1 MVLRGHSMTDS
12 TADERPLAKHKHH
25 FPAPRHYDQ
34 LQHLRHLQG
43 MVNLDKVVVITGYGE
58 VSPHGNAETRW
69 EMEAYGEF
77 SLEGCIEL
85 AWIMGLIKHSNS
97 PLKSTGA
104 LYVGWVDA
112 KTEEPIRDID
122 VKPRYEEYILAH
134 TGIRL
139 IEPELVY
146 GYDPNKR
153 TILREIQIEH
163 DMEPFEATADEAAT
177 YKLESGSHVDIW
189 ENSSG
194 GSWSVKFLKG
204 ALIRVPMALRG
215 DRMVA
220 ALVPT
225 GWDPRRYG
233 IPDDVVKKVDQVT
246 CFALVATVEALVRSG
261 ITDPYE
267 LYQYFHI
274 SEIGNTA
281 GSGMGGMK
289 TIQCVFK
296 ERYLDKELRGDV
308 LQEMF
313 ISTIQAWTNMLL
325 MSSSGPVKSVVGA
338 CATAVLSIDTA
349 IETIQLGKAKVMI
362 AGGVDDFV
370 EESSVEFAKMGAT
383 SNSVEE
389 FARGR
394 TPSEMCR
401 PCTSTRNGFMEGQGA
416 GIVTL
421 MSASAAIEFGAPI
434 YGIIAMSGTATDK
447 QGQSVPAPGKGV
459 LTSAR
464 ESSDNN
470 PPSRLLN
477 FDYRR
482 RQLQRQ
488 LSALDALK
496 LEDLAN
502 LPDMIDGPSDT
513 VKLSAT
519 NYVKQVEEDYARQRR
534 HLQDAWGNEFWKG
547 KSDISPLRGSLA
559 VWGLTADNIGLAS
572 FHGTST
578 VANDK
583 NESDVL
589 NTQLKHL
596 GRTPG
601 HVVPVVCQK
610 WLTGHPKGPAA
621 SFMLNGVIQSLRT
634 GLIPGNRNADNIG
647 KELESFDYALYLS
660 KSIQTSGIKVGL
672 IKSFGFGQV
681 GGELLVVH
689 PDYLL
694 ATLTQEELDKY
705 NVKLQQRDAKSE
717 RYWQDTL
724 VGNHPFVQV
733 KSHPPYTAEQEKS
746 VHLNP
751 LARAKYDPK
760 SGEYKF

>member
-1 MVLRGHSMTDS
+1 
-12 TADERPLAKHKHH
+12 
-25 FPAPRHYDQ
+25 
-34 LQHLRHLQG
+34 
-43 MVNLDKVVVITGYGE
+43 
-58 VSPHGNAETRW
+58 
-69 EMEAYGEF
+69 
-77 SLEGCIEL
+77 GCIEL
-85 AWIMGLIKHSNS
+85 AWIMGLIKHFNGT
-97 PLKSTGA
+97 LKATGTM
-104 LYVGWVDA
+104 YVGWVDA
-112 KTEEPIRDID
+112 KTEEPIHDVDI
-122 VKPRYEEYILAH
+122 KPRYEEYILAH

-139 IEPELVY
+139 IEPELVH

-153 TILREIQIEH
+153 TLLLEIQVEH
-163 DMEPFEATADEAAT
+163 DMEPFETTADEAAT
-177 YKLESGSHVDIW
+177 FKAQNGSSVDIW
-189 ENSSG
+189 ENASS

-204 ALIRVPMALRG
+204 ALIRVPMALQA
-215 DRMVA
+215 DRLVA
-220 ALVPT
+220 ALIPT

-233 IPDDVVKKVDQVT
+233 IPDDVINQVDTVT
-246 CFALVATVEALVRSG
+246 CFALVATVEALIRSG

-274 SEIGNTA
+274 SEIGNTT
-281 GSGMGGMK
+281 GSGMGGSQS
-289 TIQCVFK
+289 IQDVFK
-296 ERYLDKELRGDV
+296 NRFLDKGFKNDV
-308 LQEMF
+308 LQETF
-313 ISTIQAWTNMLL
+313 ISTVQAWVNMLL
-325 MSSSGPVKSVVGA
+325 MSSAGPVKLAVGA
-338 CATAVLSIDTA
+338 CATTVLSIDTA
-349 IETIQLGKAKVMI
+349 IETIQSGKAKVMI
-362 AGGVDDFV
+362 AGSVDDFT
-370 EESSVEFAKMGAT
+370 EETAVEFANMGAT

-389 FARGR
+389 FACGR

-401 PCTSTRNGFMEGQGA
+401 PCTSTRNGFMEGHGA

-464 ESSDNN
+464 ESSESSL
-470 PPSRLLN
+470 PSRLLN

-488 LSALDALK
+488 LSALEGWKQEELA
-496 LEDLAN
+496 DLA
-502 LPDMIDGPSDT
+502 DQAGRSTET
-513 VKLSAT
+513 VDISMLRCAGE
-519 NYVKQVEEDYARQRR
+519 VEKSYQRQRR
-534 HLQDAWGNEFWKG
+534 SLQDAWSNEFWKDD
-547 KSDISPLRGSLA
+547 SEISPLRGSLA
-559 VWGLTADNIGLAS
+559 VWGLAADDIEVAL

-583 NESDVL
+583 NELDVL

-647 KELESFDYALYLS
+647 RELEANEYALYLS
-660 KSIQTSGIKVGL
+660 KSIQTTGIKAGL
-672 IKSFGFGQV
+672 LKSFGFGQV

-694 ATLTQEELDKY
+694 AAPTKEQLDKY
-705 NVKLQQRDAKSE
+705 NGKLQKRSSKSE
-717 RYWQDTL
+717 RYWQDPL

-733 KSHPPYTAEQEKS
+733 KSHPPFTAEQEKS
-746 VHLNP
+746 VYLNP
-751 LARAKYDPK
+751 LARAKRDLK
-760 SGEYKF
+760 SGEYRF